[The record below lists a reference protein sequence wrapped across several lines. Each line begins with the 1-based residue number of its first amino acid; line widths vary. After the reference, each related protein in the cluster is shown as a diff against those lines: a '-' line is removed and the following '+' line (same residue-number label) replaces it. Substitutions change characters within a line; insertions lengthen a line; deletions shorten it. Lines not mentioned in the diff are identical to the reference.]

1 VESWKRQ
8 PRLFSLLISPAIIW
22 LTLFFIIP
30 LGFMVGLSLSV
41 QPDATHTV
49 FTGTL
54 ESYYGILDRNP
65 DTGDYIYIGV
75 ILKSLMIAA
84 IVTFFCLAL
93 GYPVA
98 LAIAFAPAKWR
109 PILLLLVILPFWT
122 NLLIRTYALMSV
134 FRVNGFFNNILAWVW
149 NHSRFMLLGTYQPF
163 DLLYT
168 NTAVIVGLVYIHLP
182 FMVLP
187 LYTAVEKLDRSYL
200 EASLDLGAGH
210 WRTFFKVMV
219 PLTLPAIMAGG
230 IITFIPAFG
239 ALVTPDLLGGV
250 NSQMIGNIIERQFKA
265 ANNWPFGA
273 ALSLILVYITFILLA
288 LQSWM
293 ASRRAK
299 LDDIRR

>member
-1 VESWKRQ
+1 
-8 PRLFSLLISPAIIW
+8 
-22 LTLFFIIP
+22 
-30 LGFMVGLSLSV
+30 MVGLSLSV
-41 QPDATHTV
+41 QPDATSTV

-54 ESYYGILDRNP
+54 DSYAQILQVNP
-65 DTGDYIYIGV
+65 DNGQFIYIGI
-75 ILKSLMIAA
+75 ILQSLLIAA
-84 IVTFFCLAL
+84 AVTLICLVF

-109 PILLLLVILPFWT
+109 SVLLLLVILPFWT

-134 FRVNGFFNNILAWVW
+134 FRVNGFLNSILAWVW
-149 NHSRFMLLGTYQPF
+149 DHSPFMLLGAYQPF

-187 LYTAVEKLDRSYL
+187 LYTALEKLDRSYL

-210 WRTFFKVMV
+210 WRTLFKVMV
-219 PLTLPAIMAGG
+219 PLTLPSIMAGA

-250 NSQMIGNIIERQFKA
+250 NSQMIGNIIQNQFKV

-288 LQSWM
+288 LQSWF
-293 ASRRAK
+293 ASRRARLEEK
-299 LDDIRR
+299 R